1 MKNIIEADW
10 PIVLTPKNIPVSPAR
25 VYDADGV
32 ECRYAFEVNRITGEC
47 KKFMLN
53 EFNIPFAISE
63 DELAVETVILKT
75 PIVIAHAVSKE
86 AIL

>member
-10 PIVLTPKNIPVSPAR
+10 PIVLTPKNIPVFPAT

-63 DELAVETVILKT
+63 DELAIETVTLKT

-86 AIL
+86 ISL

>member
-1 MKNIIEADW
+1 MKNIIEENW